1 MVVIQKRLIR
11 YMEEVSSVAGKL
23 YIVGTPIGNLKD
35 ITLRALEVLKSCDL
49 VAAEDTRVTM
59 RLLSHFE
66 IKKPLI
72 SYHKFNEEG
81 RSENILD
88 KVREGQIVAL
98 VSDAGMP
105 GISDPGAVIIEK
117 AVEEGIDFE
126 VIPGPTAVVTALVN
140 STLDTTKFAFRG
152 FFPRENKDREEIFK
166 EIEGYRDTIIFYEAP
181 HRIVSTLEFLKDRI
195 PNRRMALSREITKT
209 YEETIRGTV
218 EEVYN
223 KICDNGVRGEIVIL
237 IEGKSDDEI
246 EKENRSKWEYMTIEE
261 HIDYYIEKGNSKKEA
276 IKLVAKERGISKRE
290 VYACSY

>member
-1 MVVIQKRLIR
+1 
-11 YMEEVSSVAGKL
+11 MEGKL

-35 ITLRALEVLKSCDL
+35 ITLRALEVLKNCDL

-88 KVREGQIVAL
+88 KVKEGKIVAL

-152 FFPRENKDREEIFK
+152 FFPRENKEREEIFN
-166 EIEGYRDTIIFYEAP
+166 EIKGYRDTIIFYEAP
-181 HRIVSTLEFLKDRI
+181 HRIISTLEFLKDRI
-195 PNRRMALSREITKT
+195 PTRRMALSRELTKT

-237 IEGKSDDEI
+237 IEGKSNDEI
-246 EKENRSKWEYMTIEE
+246 EKENRSKWEHMTIEE
-261 HIDYYIEKGNSKKEA
+261 HINYYIEKGNSKKEA
-276 IKLVAKERGISKRE
+276 IKMVAKERGISKRE

>member
-1 MVVIQKRLIR
+1 
-11 YMEEVSSVAGKL
+11 MEGKL

-35 ITLRALEVLKSCDL
+35 ITLRALEVLKNCDL

-88 KVREGQIVAL
+88 KVKEGKIVAL

-152 FFPRENKDREEIFK
+152 FFPRENKEREEIFN
-166 EIEGYRDTIIFYEAP
+166 EIKGYRDTIIFYEAP
-181 HRIVSTLEFLKDRI
+181 HRIISTLEFLKDRI
-195 PNRRMALSREITKT
+195 PTRRMALSRELTKA

-223 KICDNGVRGEIVIL
+223 KICDTGVRGEIVIL

-246 EKENRSKWEYMTIEE
+246 EKENRSKWEHMTIAE

-276 IKLVAKERGISKRE
+276 IKIVAKERGISKRE

>member
-1 MVVIQKRLIR
+1 MN
-11 YMEEVSSVAGKL
+11 GKL

-88 KVREGQIVAL
+88 KVKEGQIVAL

-152 FFPRENKDREEIFK
+152 FFPRENKEREEIFK
-166 EIEGYRDTIIFYEAP
+166 EIEGYRDTII
-181 HRIVSTLEFLKDRI
+181 
-195 PNRRMALSREITKT
+195 NRVWFFQR
-209 YEETIRGTV
+209 YFQTV
-218 EEVYN
+218 YFW
-223 KICDNGVRGEIVIL
+223 IVIL
-237 IEGKSDDEI
+237 VLFVIGSVI
-246 EKENRSKWEYMTIEE
+246 F
-261 HIDYYIEKGNSKKEA
+261 KKLKPHFA
-276 IKLVAKERGISKRE
+276 DVL
-290 VYACSY
+290 

>member
-1 MVVIQKRLIR
+1 
-11 YMEEVSSVAGKL
+11 MEGKL

-35 ITLRALEVLKSCDL
+35 ITLRALEVLKNCDL

-88 KVREGQIVAL
+88 KVKEGKIVAL

-152 FFPRENKDREEIFK
+152 FFPRENKEREEIFN
-166 EIEGYRDTIIFYEAP
+166 EIKGYRDTIIFYEAP
-181 HRIVSTLEFLKDRI
+181 HRIISTLEFLKDRI
-195 PNRRMALSREITKT
+195 PTRRMALSRELTKT

-237 IEGKSDDEI
+237 IEGKSNDEI
-246 EKENRSKWEYMTIEE
+246 EKENRSKWEHMTIAE

-276 IKLVAKERGISKRE
+276 IKMVAKERGISKRE

>member
-1 MVVIQKRLIR
+1 
-11 YMEEVSSVAGKL
+11 MEGKL

-35 ITLRALEVLKSCDL
+35 ITLRALEVLKNCDL

-88 KVREGQIVAL
+88 KVKEGKIVAL

-152 FFPRENKDREEIFK
+152 FFPRENKEREEIFN
-166 EIEGYRDTIIFYEAP
+166 EIKGYRDTIIFYEAP
-181 HRIVSTLEFLKDRI
+181 HRIISTLEFLKDRI
-195 PNRRMALSREITKT
+195 PTRRMALSRELTKT

-246 EKENRSKWEYMTIEE
+246 EKENRSKWEHMTIEE
-261 HIDYYIEKGNSKKEA
+261 HINYYIEKGNSKKEA
-276 IKLVAKERGISKRE
+276 IKIVAKERGISKRE

>member
-1 MVVIQKRLIR
+1 
-11 YMEEVSSVAGKL
+11 MEGKL

-35 ITLRALEVLKSCDL
+35 ITLRALEVLKNCDL

-88 KVREGQIVAL
+88 KVKEGQIVAL

-152 FFPRENKDREEIFK
+152 FFPRENKEREEIFR

-181 HRIVSTLEFLKDRI
+181 HRIISTLEFLKDRI
-195 PNRRMALSREITKT
+195 PSRRMALSRELTKT

-246 EKENRSKWEYMTIEE
+246 EKENRSKWEHMTIEE
-261 HIDYYIEKGNSKKEA
+261 HINYYIEKGNSKKEA
-276 IKLVAKERGISKRE
+276 IKIVAKERGISKRE